1 MTNLNV
7 SVPDSIYQQVATL
20 AQKDQLTL
28 DQFVANAL
36 VEKMAAL
43 LTEDYLAQRAARA
56 DRQKFLEVMGK
67 VPDVEP
73 EEFDW
78 LQ

>member
-7 SVPDSIYQQVATL
+7 IVPDSIYQQVATL
-20 AQKDQLTL
+20 AHNDQVTL
-28 DQFVANAL
+28 DQFVSTAL
-36 VEKMAAL
+36 AEKVSAL

-56 DRQKFLEVMGK
+56 DREKFLAVMAK

-73 EEFDW
+73 EEFDR
-78 LQ
+78 LP

>member
-20 AQKDQLTL
+20 AHKDQVTL
-28 DQFVANAL
+28 DQFVSTAL
-36 VEKMAAL
+36 AEKVSVL

-56 DRQKFLEVMGK
+56 DRQKFLAVMAK

-73 EEFDW
+73 EEFDR